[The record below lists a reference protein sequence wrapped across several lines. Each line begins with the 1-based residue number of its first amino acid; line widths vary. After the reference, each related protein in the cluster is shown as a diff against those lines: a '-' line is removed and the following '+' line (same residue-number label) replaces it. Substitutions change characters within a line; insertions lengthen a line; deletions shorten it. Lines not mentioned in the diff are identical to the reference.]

1 MRIQSRI
8 IDLCLE
14 IIQKKD
20 YRGLNKGSKEIKVI
34 LNKPI
39 VFYNSLVKVQ
49 MLLIFNLSK
58 RRKK

>member
-20 YRGLNKGSKEIKVI
+20 YWGLNKGSKEIKVI